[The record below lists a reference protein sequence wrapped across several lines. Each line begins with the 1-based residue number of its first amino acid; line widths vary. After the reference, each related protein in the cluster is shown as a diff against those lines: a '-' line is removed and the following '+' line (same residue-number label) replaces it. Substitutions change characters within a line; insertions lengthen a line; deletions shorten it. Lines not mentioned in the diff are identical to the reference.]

1 MAKNGGEG
9 IAAMGMDA
17 PLSVLS
23 KKRQPL
29 FGYFKQLFAQVTNP
43 PIDAIREEIVTST
56 TIYIGKDGNL
66 LEQKEENCKML
77 RVNNPILTN
86 TDLLKIKNMNVD
98 GFKVAEIPITY
109 YKNTSLE
116 KAIEYLFIEVD
127 RVIREGANILI
138 LTDRDVDEYH
148 VAIPSLLAV
157 SGLQQHKEEN
167 LCWHDPGKWGTE
179 RGPSFCNPAGLW
191 SMCDQPVSGT

>member
-1 MAKNGGEG
+1 MAGQQSDRSEAILKIPNKDVPKYTAEECTQLQKAFGYSYEDVKTSILTMAKNGGEG

-86 TDLLKIKNMNVD
+86 TDLSEDQEHECGRIQ
-98 GFKVAEIPITY
+98 
-109 YKNTSLE
+109 SC
-116 KAIEYLFIEVD
+116 
-127 RVIREGANILI
+127 
-138 LTDRDVDEYH
+138 RDPDH
-148 VAIPSLLAV
+148 LL
-157 SGLQQHKEEN
+157 
-167 LCWHDPGKWGTE
+167 
-179 RGPSFCNPAGLW
+179 
-191 SMCDQPVSGT
+191 